1 MFDWK
6 ENWEL
11 KLLALVM
18 AALVWTFVKL
28 RTAG

>member
-1 MFDWK
+1 MRDWK

-18 AALVWTFVKL
+18 AALVWIFVKL
-28 RTAG
+28 RAAG